1 MEENKVSRS
10 SLGAAFMRG
19 YHALY
24 DNPKIFDDPLAYSL
38 LTKEERSLIGRRLI
52 EMFQSIDPS
61 GAVACPDETRALE
74 RMLQLWAS
82 AAAVLSRAR
91 YAEEALAKLSARA
104 CANMLFLGQGWILSP
119 SVGGI
124 CW

>member
-1 MEENKVSRS
+1 MEDNQVSRT

-38 LTKEERSLIGRRLI
+38 LTEEERSVIARRLI

-61 GAVACPDETRALE
+61 GAARVRMRRAHWDGCCNSGRALL
-74 RMLQLWAS
+74 RFS
-82 AAAVLSRAR
+82 AAPG
-91 YAEEALAKLSARA
+91 
-104 CANMLFLGQGWILSP
+104 MP
-119 SVGGI
+119 SKPLLRL
-124 CW
+124 